1 MRKLIALLL
10 ALCLLGCGLTA
21 CQSEP
26 APTEP
31 PQTAKPTEPPL
42 DFTVADASGKSVK
55 LSDLAGKPVVVN
67 FWATWC
73 NPCTTELP
81 EFDAAAKTNPEIQ
94 FMMINATDGRDEKQ
108 EKVEAFLQEHGYTF
122 PVYYDHAMTTIQQ
135 LGIQAFP
142 TTLFIDAEGYV
153 VDSHVGMLNAQELDS
168 YLALLH

>member
-1 MRKLIALLL
+1 MPENTQHV
-10 ALCLLGCGLTA
+10 LCVMERSRGGWNTLQILD
-21 CQSEP
+21 ER
-26 APTEP
+26 APL
-31 PQTAKPTEPPL
+31 PPL
-42 DFTVADASGKSVK
+42 TSPLMSRKPKSSKVIGKVIF
-55 LSDLAGKPVVVN
+55 L
-67 FWATWC
+67 
-73 NPCTTELP
+73 
-81 EFDAAAKTNPEIQ
+81 
-94 FMMINATDGRDEKQ
+94 GRDEKQ